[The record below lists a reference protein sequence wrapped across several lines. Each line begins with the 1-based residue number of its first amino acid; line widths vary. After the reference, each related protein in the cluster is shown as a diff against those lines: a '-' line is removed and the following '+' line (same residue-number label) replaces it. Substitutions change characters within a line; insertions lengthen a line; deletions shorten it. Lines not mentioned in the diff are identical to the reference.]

1 MNFSVRTVPTTPFL
15 RDVVVLTRGQS
26 CDFCRQLELKS
37 CRCRNVVC
45 SDCERT
51 PACGKDV
58 VLCEMCIFGYECED
72 CDTCEECKIPEYFAS
87 FKETLEGLFLHGVS
101 RGVEYFDE

>member
-1 MNFSVRTVPTTPFL
+1 
-15 RDVVVLTRGQS
+15 
-26 CDFCRQLELKS
+26 
-37 CRCRNVVC
+37 
-45 SDCERT
+45 
-51 PACGKDV
+51 
-58 VLCEMCIFGYECED
+58 MCIFGYECED